1 MLMHQNNDRETLY
14 VEQMQV
20 ERPRPDFMKP
30 HSGLTLAII
39 STILC
44 CLPLGIVAILRAVK
58 VNRLW
63 EAGFYRDAERYASS
77 AKRWAIFA
85 IIIGAIVNIAAFCC
99 FVFYVAVEEALN
111 SGYDYDSRDAYVISE
126 PKYDREIEEA
136 SSDLFDEMDEEY
148 ERLSRE
154 LDQSLEEVEG
164 YLNDL
169 EEYIEEFEEYE
180 EYDYDDYDDYD
191 DYEDYDDY
199 DDYDYY
205 Y

>member
-1 MLMHQNNDRETLY
+1 MLMCQNDDRETLN
-14 VEQMQV
+14 VEQMRI

-58 VNRLW
+58 VDRLW

-85 IIIGAIVNIAAFCC
+85 IIVGVIVNIAAFCF
-99 FVFYVAVEEALN
+99 FVFYVAVGEALN
-111 SGYDYDSRDAYVISE
+111 SDYYYDSMDEYVISE
-126 PKYDREIEEA
+126 SKYDREFEEV
-136 SSDLFDEMDEEY
+136 SSDRFDELDEEY
-148 ERLSRE
+148 EYISRE